1 MNVGDYLTPERVVVL
16 SATSKEQALDQLI
29 DRLAEGDL
37 GVEREALSLAVWRRE
52 SLMSTGVGQGLA
64 VPHVRMADVKRTTM
78 AVGVSRRGIAD
89 YESLDGK
96 PVHIIVLIVAV
107 QGDHEGYIRL
117 LASTT
122 DVLKQQ
128 ALREA
133 VLEAEKPEEIFRIL
147 TAGEV

>member
-1 MNVGDYLTPERVVVL
+1 MNVGDYLTPERVVIL
-16 SATSKEQALDQLI
+16 SAATKIEALDQLI
-29 DRLAEGDL
+29 DRLAESGVGVDREDL
-37 GVEREALSLAVWRRE
+37 STAVWKRE

-64 VPHVRMADVKRTTM
+64 VPHVRMAGVARTAM

-89 YESLDGK
+89 YESLDGL

-122 DVLKQQ
+122 DVLKQEN
-128 ALREA
+128 LRGAVVEA
-133 VLEAEKPEEIFRIL
+133 GKAEDIYRIL
-147 TAGEV
+147 TEGEA

>member
-1 MNVGDYLTPERVVVL
+1 MNVGDYLTPERVVIL
-16 SATSKEQALDQLI
+16 SATTKERALDQLI
-29 DRLAEGDL
+29 ERLAESGVGVGREDL
-37 GVEREALSLAVWRRE
+37 SMAVWRRE

-64 VPHVRMADVKRTTM
+64 VPHVRMAGVSRTAM

-89 YESLDGK
+89 YESLDGA

-122 DVLKQQ
+122 DVLKQEK
-128 ALREA
+128 LREA
-133 VLEAEKPEEIFRIL
+133 VVEAEKPEDIYRIL
-147 TAGEV
+147 TDGAV